1 MPAGSWN
8 LGRLQKIV
16 RKVNLN
22 QSSTIVIRDTSAL
35 SNNYFNIKHIPTEF
49 TMGKN
54 LMKIRVNSGNLVD
67 GSKIHFEIIDFDS
80 YAVQYDDSSQELT
93 IVLFNVFSEDF
104 DGEDVGMVSLVQEDV
119 DGIFYSPFEFVL
131 D

>member
-1 MPAGSWN
+1 MPGKIFYSEDELIEIYNEALDTELGLNDDIDESPYSAGEDV
-8 LGRLQKIV
+8 G
-16 RKVNLN
+16 
-22 QSSTIVIRDTSAL
+22 
-35 SNNYFNIKHIPTEF
+35 
-49 TMGKN
+49 
-54 LMKIRVNSGNLVD
+54 VD
-67 GSKIHFEIIDFDS
+67 FEIIDFDS